1 MGLFI
6 YLLFFI
12 ALFFFIYWV
21 LSSIRKKTK
30 WKPSTGGI
38 VLYTFAILILY
49 GTYPWFYVID
59 DIEGWI
65 VDEKGKPVEG
75 VLVTS
80 RWNLFDSIPFMSVTT
95 MAHMQSGILEAKETV
110 TDKNGRYYF
119 HGFWKLSPL
128 LQGIDAE
135 APDIRAF
142 KKSLF
147 FSPTQ
152 KRRFKNYREDR
163 FDFGIF
169 RSSVWDRSTA
179 KIVKIETDSQRRR
192 AGEGISAF
200 VETVLR
206 YSDCMWTKIPKAI
219 AFDSNRERRRG
230 VQIYGDNVSISR
242 YKKNMSQCGV
252 DEELFKG
259 LKPWKIKKP

>member
-1 MGLFI
+1 M
-6 YLLFFI
+6 
-12 ALFFFIYWV
+12 
-21 LSSIRKKTK
+21 
-30 WKPSTGGI
+30 
-38 VLYTFAILILY
+38 YTFAILVLY

-80 RWNLFDSIPFMSVTT
+80 SWILVETIPSIGLEIITHFR
-95 MAHMQSGILEAKETV
+95 SGILEAKETV

-119 HGFWKLSPL
+119 PGFWKLSPL
-128 LQGIDAE
+128 LQRLE
-135 APDIRAF
+135 IRPPKIRVF
-142 KKSLF
+142 KDGLF
-147 FSPTQ
+147 FDSSQ
-152 KRRFKNYREDR
+152 IWYSRNQRDDWL
-163 FDFGIF
+163 DFGIF
-169 RSSVWDRSTA
+169 RSSVWDGSTA
-179 KIVKIETDSQRRR
+179 NIFKIETDYQRSK

-219 AFDSNRERRRG
+219 VFDINRERRG
-230 VQIYGDNVSISR
+230 VVQIEGDFVYILG